1 MHQPFRRVLL
11 MEFEKMP
18 DVMGQQHALLAGRIF
33 QDGDI
38 GPALLLKIV
47 DVECVHALAP
57 QLRRQIGIHIFI
69 NEER

>member
-1 MHQPFRRVLL
+1 MRQTFLRVLL

-18 DVMGQQHALLAGRIF
+18 DVMGQQHAPLAGRIF

-47 DVECVHALAP
+47 DAECVHALAP
-57 QLRRQIGIHIFI
+57 QLLRQIGFHIYI